1 MYTAHKVDSPNPLP
15 VVENFQISVWLASYM
30 RMVIRTTTLKS
41 QIVLGGFGK
50 VLSTNQMD
58 AQL

>member
-41 QIVLGGFGK
+41 QIALGGFGK